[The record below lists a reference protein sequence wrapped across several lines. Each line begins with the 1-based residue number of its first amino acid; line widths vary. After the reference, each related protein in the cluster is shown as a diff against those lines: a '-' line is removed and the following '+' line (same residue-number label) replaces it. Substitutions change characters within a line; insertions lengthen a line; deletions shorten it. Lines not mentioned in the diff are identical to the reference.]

1 VVQRI
6 NYLSLS
12 ILLSLLL
19 FICGKK
25 INSFWNT
32 SIIKIDGNG
41 DDWKGI
47 PLEYL
52 EDMIMEIEESL
63 SNKTKKGEI
72 PLLKFQI
79 KEMETKFREL
89 KDKMGY
95 LRKEN
100 VSLKIELE
108 KLKNVNP
115 KSSSIEIITRNP
127 LSDQVITSIA
137 KDVVYVENE
146 LKKTNMNK
154 EEIVKKLRHFM
165 KIIRDG

>member
-1 VVQRI
+1 MAEDFQR
-6 NYLSLS
+6 
-12 ILLSLLL
+12 
-19 FICGKK
+19 KK
-25 INSFWNT
+25 IEELEADLKVKNNEISKYLER
-32 SIIKIDGNG
+32 I
-41 DDWKGI
+41 
-47 PLEYL
+47 EYL